1 MSAPGR
7 GNTLTVIGWRDIPAQ
22 VVAAHGRNKAR
33 VELSPRFQT
42 AIDRAAMQAG
52 LIGTD
57 EYLEQWTQ
65 LSRPCGDDLE
75 AEARAEADRLEIAY
89 DRPRLERLVA
99 AAGIEEDT

>member
-1 MSAPGR
+1 MSSTS
-7 GNTLTVIGWRDIPAQ
+7 TLTVIGWRDIPAQ
-22 VVAAHGRNKAR
+22 VVAAHGRSKVR
-33 VELSPRFQT
+33 VELSPRFQA

-57 EYLEQWTQ
+57 EYLEHWTR
-65 LSRPCGDDLE
+65 LSRPCGDDLDS
-75 AEARAEADRLEIAY
+75 EARREADRLEIAY